1 MAYKAKDGKM
11 FENREMGAHYDRTR
25 PKAKESDEGG
35 GEHEQDMDGVVAEH
49 GPAEHVEIHSHHADG
64 HVHKATHHDAHSAH
78 EHVSKAFDEG
88 EESEGAHEADEGDEA
103 EPMSTGGGIPSIP
116 GMR

>member
-1 MAYKAKDGKM
+1 MYTAHDGKN
-11 FENREMGAHYDRTR
+11 FGNHEMGKHYDATR
-25 PKAKESDEGG
+25 PKKKAESDEGG

-64 HVHKATHHDAHSAH
+64 HVHHATHHDAHSAH

-88 EESEGAHEADEGDEA
+88 EESEGEHEAEEPEA
-103 EPMSTGGGIPSIP
+103 EPVGDDGGMPSIP